1 MEGKEVEEEEVG
13 GSRRKRMQA
22 LGLLLLNDTPLGWP
36 GGELKVTKNKIKIN
50 FLPLMAL
57 DIESQKEFDLEC

>member
-1 MEGKEVEEEEVG
+1 
-13 GSRRKRMQA
+13 MQA

-36 GGELKVTKNKIKIN
+36 GGEVKVTKNKIKIN